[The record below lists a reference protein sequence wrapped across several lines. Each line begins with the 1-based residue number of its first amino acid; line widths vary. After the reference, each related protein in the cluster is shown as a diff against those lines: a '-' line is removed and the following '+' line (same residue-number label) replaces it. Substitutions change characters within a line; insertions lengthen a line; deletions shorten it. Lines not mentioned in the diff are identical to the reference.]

1 MYDVSVDSA
10 RVHASMPVPASCVIS
25 CQCALKLPIL
35 QNLRSRWCTAVNDVV
50 VGSKI
55 LASKLRKTRG
65 ADVNVC
71 DQP

>member
-1 MYDVSVDSA
+1 MYDISVDSESPH
-10 RVHASMPVPASCVIS
+10 VHACTSFRVTS

-35 QNLRSRWCTAVNDVV
+35 QNLRSQWCVAVNDVV